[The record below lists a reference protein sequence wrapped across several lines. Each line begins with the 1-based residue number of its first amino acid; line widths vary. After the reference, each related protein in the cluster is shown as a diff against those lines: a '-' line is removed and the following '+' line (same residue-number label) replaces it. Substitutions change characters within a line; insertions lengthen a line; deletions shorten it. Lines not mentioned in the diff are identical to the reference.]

1 MEMVYCPYC
10 GYVALFTNSKL
21 VPENE
26 KLVVNKNFKC
36 TNCSLDFIVRTVYDK
51 NILNGWDFDHSELEV
66 SSDVTRAPEKEYESK
81 YEYVY
86 VLENANGNH
95 LLWDVDDE
103 GKSKIIYFDDSG
115 KAMGFLVSL
124 LNEVPEMAEEIL
136 ENGTIVISRKIDVN
150 KGINCSELKP
160 VLIND
165 EIQLVRRNE
174 DEG

>member
-26 KLVVNKNFKC
+26 KLIVNKNFKC
-36 TNCSLDFIVRTVYDK
+36 TNCSLDFIVRTVYDR
-51 NILNGWDFDHSELEV
+51 NILNGWDFNRSELEV
-66 SSDVTRAPEKEYESK
+66 NSNVVRAPKKEYEPK
-81 YEYVY
+81 YKDVY
-86 VLENANGNH
+86 VLENINGSH

-103 GKSKIIYFDDSG
+103 DKSKIIYFDDSE
-115 KAMGFLVSL
+115 KAMVFLVSL

-136 ENGTIVISRKIDVN
+136 ENGTIVISRKIDIN
-150 KGINCSELKP
+150 KGINCSEFEP
-160 VLIND
+160 VLIGD